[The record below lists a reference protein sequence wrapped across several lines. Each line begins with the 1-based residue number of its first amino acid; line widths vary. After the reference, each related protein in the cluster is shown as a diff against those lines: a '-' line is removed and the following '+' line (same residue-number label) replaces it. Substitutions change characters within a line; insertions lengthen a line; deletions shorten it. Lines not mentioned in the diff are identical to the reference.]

1 MSDEIGFTQ
10 DNRSLLISTP
20 LGKDEVLLTQING
33 SEAVSSLFEYYLDL
47 ASENNALRFSDIVGK
62 EVTVSIPL
70 SEESSEKRFIHGI
83 VTEFSQSGS
92 DDSYARYGAVLRP
105 TFWLATRS
113 TDCRIFQD
121 MSAIEIIKKVL
132 DDCGIT
138 NYKIET
144 ASAYQARDYC
154 VQYNETAFSFLSR
167 LMEDEGIF
175 YFFRHE
181 EGAHSLVLADDLDHF
196 DPCVGDA
203 TLTVA
208 EQSRSGATV
217 DGAAMNIGYVERVVT
232 KQYQADDYY
241 FETPS
246 TELKTS
252 ASGEVSS
259 GAEKTL
265 VYEYPGL
272 YRDTK
277 LGETRASLR
286 MEEFESASKE
296 LSASSHTKGLIAGGV
311 FTLAGHDR
319 ADLNADYVIRSLTLD
334 ASSDHFANH
343 FTSFPKDLPF
353 RPARVT
359 PKPRI
364 SGAQTAVVVGK
375 SGEEIWTDEFGRV
388 KVQFH
393 WDQKGEKDDKAS
405 CWIRVVQGWAGANW
419 GAFMLPRV
427 GMEVV
432 VSFINGDPDHP
443 LVTGCVY
450 NGEMTPPYPLPD
462 EQTKS
467 GVKSESSKGGG
478 GFNEIRFEDKAGE
491 EEIYI
496 HAQFDYITDVE
507 NNRTATVIEGN
518 DTLLIKK
525 GDRLVTV
532 ETGNET
538 TSIKT
543 DRSMTVEGAQ
553 EHKTTGDYT
562 ETISGN
568 YTKTVEGD
576 YTLNVSGNLTIN
588 VDGDVKILAEGS
600 LAQQAGSDGTLKT
613 GTTLGLEA
621 GSSGTFETGTDLT
634 LEAGQNLN
642 ASSGMDTTLD
652 AGMNLT
658 GSAGVNAEISGGV
671 NTTVSASA
679 SLSLSGSAT
688 AELSGGATAS
698 VSGAV
703 TQLG

>member
-1 MSDEIGFTQ
+1 MVEKIGFSQ
-10 DNRSLLISTP
+10 DGRSLLISTP
-20 LGKDEVLLTQING
+20 LGKDALVLTQVSGGEGI
-33 SEAVSSLFEYYLDL
+33 SSLFEYHLSF
-47 ASENNALRFSDIVGK
+47 ASEDSALSFSSIVGK

-70 SEESSEKRFIHGI
+70 SNDSSDIRYIHGI
-83 VTEFSQSGS
+83 VSEFSQTGG
-92 DDSYARYGAVLRP
+92 DDNFTHYGAALRP
-105 TFWLATRS
+105 TLWLATRS
-113 TDCRIFQD
+113 ANCRIFQD
-121 MSAIEIIKKVL
+121 QSALEIIKKVL

-138 NYKIET
+138 NYKFST
-144 ASAYQARDYC
+144 SSAYQTRDYC
-154 VQYNETAFSFLSR
+154 VQYNETDFNFISR

-175 YFFRHE
+175 YFFTHE
-181 EGAHSLVLADDLDHF
+181 DGAHTLVLADDLDHF
-196 DPCVGDA
+196 EDCIGEA
-203 TLTVA
+203 KLTVA
-208 EQSRSGATV
+208 DQSRGGVTV
-217 DGAAMNIGYVERVVT
+217 EGAALDLGYVERVVT
-232 KQYQADDYY
+232 KKYQADDYF

-246 TELKTS
+246 TELKT
-252 ASGEVSS
+252 AVSGEGES
-259 GAEKTL
+259 GAANTQI
-265 VYEYPGL
+265 YEYPGL
-272 YRDTK
+272 YRDTSA
-277 LGETRASLR
+277 GESRASLR

-296 LSASSHTKGLIAGGV
+296 LSGSSHSKGLIAGGV

-319 ADLNADYVIRSLTLD
+319 SDLNVDHVIRSLAID
-334 ASSDHFANH
+334 ASSDYFINH
-343 FTSFPKDLPF
+343 FRAFPKDLPF
-353 RPARVT
+353 RPPRAT

-375 SGEEIWTDEFGRV
+375 SGEEIWTDEFGRI

-393 WDQKGEKDDKAS
+393 WDQEGEQDDKAS

-450 NGEMTPPYPLPD
+450 NGENTPPYPLPD

-467 GVKSESSKGGG
+467 GVKSESSKGGD

-496 HAQFDYITDVE
+496 HAQHDHVTDVE
-507 NNRTATVIEGN
+507 NDRTATVIEGN
-518 DTLLIKK
+518 DTLVIKK
-525 GDRLVTV
+525 GDRLVTI

-543 DRSMTVEGAQ
+543 DRSMTVEGEQ
-553 EHKTTGDYT
+553 THKTTGDYT

-588 VDGDVKILAEGS
+588 VDGDITLVAGGS
-600 LAQQAGSDGTLKT
+600 LAQEAGSDGTIET
-613 GTTLGLEA
+613 GTSLDLKA
-621 GSSGTFETGTDLT
+621 GTSGTLETGTDLT
-634 LEAGQNLN
+634 LDAGQNLS
-642 ASSGMDTTLD
+642 ASSGMDATID

-698 VSGAV
+698 VSGAI